1 MQRITWW
8 PGDYLRDT
16 GDLSLVEHGA
26 YRVLLDHYY
35 STDGRL
41 RADEAS
47 LFRICRAMTEEEQAA
62 VGKVVRLFFTVD
74 ANLNLHNKK
83 ADEIIAE
90 NREFVRKAE
99 EAGRKGSAKRWGKAN
114 PVGNPI
120 ATPLGGGCG
129 AEGGAWDVAAK
140 RAENDKKHP
149 GNMGNP
155 MANPMG
161 YPMQTPIASTTT
173 INTKEGGQARPD
185 LEFIFREGV
194 DSLLAGGLNEREARA
209 VLGKMVKDFGEAET
223 ATALQAA
230 IGKADVK
237 TYALAILTKK
247 RREAKEQK
255 RFVI

>member
-41 RADEAS
+41 KADQAA

-74 ANLNLHNKK
+74 EEMNLHNKK

-90 NREFVRKAE
+90 NREFIRKAE
-99 EAGRKGSAKRWGKAN
+99 EAGRKGSAKRWGIGN

-120 ATPLGGGCG
+120 ANPI
-129 AEGGAWDVAAK
+129 
-140 RAENDKKHP
+140 
-149 GNMGNP
+149 GNP
-155 MANPMG
+155 I
-161 YPMQTPIASTTT
+161 QTPIAASTTS
-173 INTKEGGQARPD
+173 NTKEGGQQTARPD
-185 LEFIFREGV
+185 MDFIFRDGL
-194 DSLLAGGLNEREARA
+194 DSLLAGGLSEREARA
-209 VLGKMVKDFGEAET
+209 VLGRMVKEFGEADT
-223 ATALQAA
+223 AAALTAS
-230 IGKADVK
+230 IGRADVK
-237 TYALAILTKK
+237 SYALAILANKK
-247 RREAKEQK
+247 REAKEQK
-255 RFVI
+255 RFVV

>member
-74 ANLNLHNKK
+74 ADLNLHNKK

-90 NREFVRKAE
+90 NQEFIRGAQ
-99 EAGRKGSAKRWGKAN
+99 EAGKKGAANRWGKGKPKGNAMA
-114 PVGNPI
+114 NPI
-120 ATPLGGGCG
+120 A
-129 AEGGAWDVAAK
+129 
-140 RAENDKKHP
+140 
-149 GNMGNP
+149 NP
-155 MANPMG
+155 IG
-161 YPMQTPIASTTT
+161 HPMQTPMASTTT
-173 INTKEGGQARPD
+173 TNTKEGGQQTARPD
-185 LEFIFREGV
+185 LEFIFRDGV

>member
-1 MQRITWW
+1 MQWITWW

-41 RADEAS
+41 RADQAA

-74 ANLNLHNKK
+74 SEGWLKNKK
-83 ADEIIAE
+83 ADKVMTEAAEFIASK
-90 NREFVRKAE
+90 RD
-99 EAGRKGSAKRWGKAN
+99 AGRRGAARRWHSTPNGTAN
-114 PVGNPI
+114 GAANG
-120 ATPLGGGCG
+120 TP
-129 AEGGAWDVAAK
+129 
-140 RAENDKKHP
+140 NST
-149 GNMGNP
+149 
-155 MANPMG
+155 ANSK
-161 YPMQTPIASTTT
+161 TIASTPTT
-173 INTKEGGQARPD
+173 NTKEGGQQTARPD

-209 VLGKMVKDFGEAET
+209 VLGKMVKDFGESET